1 MAGAAL
7 TACAGEPDAPTDV
20 GVCWREVLDKAGK
33 PHFEVIAR
41 NVANLDSCAA
51 QIEGLHLQ
59 EQRDV
64 VGAYQSFFITADDAS
79 VSSSSTQ
86 NGFRYPIFLPG
97 QRETIDAGLRKLI
110 DENHGQAPTGK
121 DLDIGRQQ

>member
-1 MAGAAL
+1 MTGAAL
-7 TACAGEPDAPTDV
+7 TACSGEPDAPTDK
-20 GVCWREVLDKAGK
+20 GVCWREVLDKTGK
-33 PHFEVIAR
+33 PRFEVISR

-59 EQRDV
+59 EERVV

-110 DENHGQAPTGK
+110 KENNGRAPTNQ